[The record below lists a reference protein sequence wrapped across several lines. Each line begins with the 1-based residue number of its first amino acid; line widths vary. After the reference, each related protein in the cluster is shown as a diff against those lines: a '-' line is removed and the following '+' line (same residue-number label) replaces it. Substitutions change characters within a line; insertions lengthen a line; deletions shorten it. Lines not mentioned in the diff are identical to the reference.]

1 VIELLLQAE
10 RALSMGLVDQAER
23 LYRQAADADPRNSI
37 AVVGLARVAL
47 ERGDDVLAWREAK
60 RALTID
66 PENAAARR
74 MVERFE
80 EVWRHRGQ
88 AIPQASGASTGVAAG
103 GVTSVGGPAG
113 GVTGVAST
121 GVVAGEVTTV
131 GSAAVQPAAPGVTAG
146 IPPALVPVEASQAW
160 ARITGE
166 AATLDG
172 PDAAPA
178 ESYGWP
184 ESDLRPDAETE
195 PEDNAGRAADDGFPV
210 AEDEAHDAAVAAA
223 ADEDDGSAAEWPP
236 AEQEVAHISALPG
249 LDRVRNLFT
258 RKRE

>member
-47 ERGDDVLAWREAK
+47 ERGDDVHAWREAK

-66 PENAAARR
+66 PENAAAQR
-74 MVERFE
+74 MVDRFE

-88 AIPQASGASTGVAAG
+88 AIPTAAVGAAPSVAASG
-103 GVTSVGGPAG
+103 
-113 GVTGVAST
+113 
-121 GVVAGEVTTV
+121 
-131 GSAAVQPAAPGVTAG
+131 TAG
-146 IPPALVPVEASQAW
+146 SPPGLVPAEASRAW

-166 AATLDG
+166 AATTTASDT
-172 PDAAPA
+172 PS
-178 ESYGWP
+178 ETYGWP
-184 ESDLRPDAETE
+184 ESDLRPDTETE
-195 PEDNAGRAADDGFPV
+195 PRDSAGRAADDGFPV
-210 AEDEAHDAAVAAA
+210 VGDEAHDASL
-223 ADEDDGSAAEWPP
+223 DDGGDGSAAEWPP
-236 AEQEVAHISALPG
+236 AEQVSAHVSALPG
-249 LDRVRNLFT
+249 LDRVRHLFN

>member
-47 ERGDDVLAWREAK
+47 ERGDDVQAWREAN

-66 PENAAARR
+66 PENAAAQR

-88 AIPQASGASTGVAAG
+88 PIPAAVGAASGVAA
-103 GVTSVGGPAG
+103 AG
-113 GVTGVAST
+113 GSA
-121 GVVAGEVTTV
+121 V
-131 GSAAVQPAAPGVTAG
+131 GPSAPAPTLAAPA
-146 IPPALVPVEASQAW
+146 PPALVPVEASQAW

-166 AATLDG
+166 AA
-172 PDAAPA
+172 AAPA
-178 ESYGWP
+178 AGTPASGTPADTHDWP
-184 ESDLRPDAETE
+184 EADLRPDSETE
-195 PEDNAGRAADDGFPV
+195 PVDNAGRAADDGFPV
-210 AEDEAHDAAVAAA
+210 AVDETHDAAAGGEA
-223 ADEDDGSAAEWPP
+223 SAPTGDWPP
-236 AEQEVAHISALPG
+236 AEHDAPHASTLPG
-249 LDRVRNLFT
+249 LDRVRHLFT

>member
-1 VIELLLQAE
+1 MIELLLQAE

-80 EVWRHRGQ
+80 EVWAYRGQ
-88 AIPQASGASTGVAAG
+88 AIPGAVGASTPV
-103 GVTSVGGPAG
+103 S
-113 GVTGVAST
+113 
-121 GVVAGEVTTV
+121 
-131 GSAAVQPAAPGVTAG
+131 SAAANGA
-146 IPPALVPVEASQAW
+146 PPALVPVEASQAW

-166 AATLDG
+166 AAAAT
-172 PDAAPA
+172 APA
-178 ESYGWP
+178 DAPANAHGWP
-184 ESDLRPDAETE
+184 ESDLRPDTETE
-195 PEDNAGRAADDGFPV
+195 PDDNAGRAADDGFPV
-210 AEDEAHDAAVAAA
+210 AEDEAHDAGAAGTA
-223 ADEDDGSAAEWPP
+223 GDGMAGEWPP
-236 AEQEVAHISALPG
+236 PEHESAHPSTLPG
-249 LDRVRNLFT
+249 LDRVRHLFT